1 MASRKIREVIK
12 HQTLVTLPPDA
23 TVREAAKEMAKRRIG
38 AVIVVTDSG
47 TLAGIFTERDG
58 LFRVLAEGM
67 DPDTTPLSKVM
78 TTNVTTISSDKP
90 LLSALHIMQ
99 ENSFRHLPVVES
111 GAPKGMLSIRDA
123 LDYEL
128 VHFLRDIEKK
138 EALTEI
144 IA

>member
-1 MASRKIREVIK
+1 MASRKIHDVIK
-12 HQTLVTLPPDA
+12 HQSLVTLPPDA
-23 TVREAAKEMAKRRIG
+23 TVREAAKAMAKRRIG
-38 AVIVVTDSG
+38 AVIVTDNG
-47 TLAGIFTERDG
+47 KLAGIFTERDG
-58 LFRVLAEGM
+58 LFRVLADGL
-67 DPDTTPLSKVM
+67 DPETTQLAQVM
-78 TTNVTTISSDKP
+78 TTNVTTISSDRP

-111 GAPKGMLSIRDA
+111 GAPRGMLSIRDA

>member
-1 MASRKIREVIK
+1 MASRKISEVIK
-12 HQTLVTLPPDA
+12 HQTLATLPPDA
-23 TVREAAKEMAKRRIG
+23 TVRQAAGEMARRRIG
-38 AVIVVTDSG
+38 AIIVTENG
-47 TLAGIFTERDG
+47 KLAGIFTERDG
-58 LFRVLAEGM
+58 LFRVLAEGL
-67 DPDTTPLSKVM
+67 DPDTTPLSQVM

-90 LLSALHIMQ
+90 LLTALHIMQ

-111 GAPKGMLSIRDA
+111 GAPRGMLSIRDA

-138 EALTEI
+138 EALTAI